1 MSNPSRAVLITG
13 CSSGI
18 GAATASRLAR
28 AGWTVYATARRPE
41 TLAALEADGC
51 RTLALDVVDEA
62 SRQAAVDAVVDAEG
76 AVGVLINNAG
86 YSQSGAV
93 ESIPD
98 DRVRAQFETNVFGPL
113 ALCRLVLPGMRD
125 QGWGKIVQ
133 LSSMGGKLTFP
144 GGGLY
149 HATKHAVEAI
159 SDALRFEVK
168 SFGVDVIV
176 IEPGLITSGFGDAAV
191 RGLGAA
197 SAPDGP
203 YEEFNRAVGEA
214 SRDVYEKGLLSKLGG
229 PPEAVAE
236 RIEDALNA
244 KRPRARYTVT
254 PSARAL
260 LHPPRGPARPRLG
273 LRGRRVV
280 PATGTEVRSPR
291 KQGDSLSVGFP
302 GSCVRPTPSPP
313 FSPPS
318 SRSGRRRRPPT
329 ASSAATCSRVSAT
342 PSVIARFAPDG
353 TAKGVLADSAGAGPL
368 CFDPSGEHLVAPGT
382 GLYDSTGTRLASAW
396 ASVTPVGD
404 CTVDR
409 AGNVYLAGGPVHR
422 RPLTGRATIRK
433 FDLTGHPLGSYDVA
447 ATGYTYGRAVYSLD
461 LAADQCTIYYGLD
474 GGEDIQ
480 RYDVCTQ
487 HAAAAVRRRGLPC
500 DQLRVR
506 PNGQVAVTCDT
517 YGELLDASG
526 TRAMNFAN
534 PSDPPSTSGRFAA
547 LDADGTSFWMGTLAG
562 LLARYDI
569 ASGQRLDRWTAGLGL
584 GGIAVYNP
592 SAPPAQGPGNG
603 GGSNTTQS
611 TSGSSTFDA
620 TLGAQTFAM
629 ASSVPSLDMPA
640 LAVAHGR
647 LLTSGRSLRLDTGLQ
662 VSCPAAGPKCT
673 ANVTLTVAGAVRARR
688 AASVT
693 RVGTL
698 STKIAPG
705 AKAKLVV
712 RLNKK
717 GAALI
722 RKRSAVTI
730 AARVSIRAGTRP
742 AVVRKT
748 SVRVLMRH
756 PR

>member
-197 SAPDGP
+197 SATGGP

-260 LHPPRGPARPRLG
+260 LALHAVLPDRGWDSVVGASFPRP
-273 LRGRRVV
+273 GR
-280 PATGTEVRSPR
+280 
-291 KQGDSLSVGFP
+291 K
-302 GSCVRPTPSPP
+302 
-313 FSPPS
+313 
-318 SRSGRRRRPPT
+318 
-329 ASSAATCSRVSAT
+329 
-342 PSVIARFAPDG
+342 
-353 TAKGVLADSAGAGPL
+353 
-368 CFDPSGEHLVAPGT
+368 
-382 GLYDSTGTRLASAW
+382 
-396 ASVTPVGD
+396 
-404 CTVDR
+404 
-409 AGNVYLAGGPVHR
+409 
-422 RPLTGRATIRK
+422 
-433 FDLTGHPLGSYDVA
+433 
-447 ATGYTYGRAVYSLD
+447 
-461 LAADQCTIYYGLD
+461 
-474 GGEDIQ
+474 
-480 RYDVCTQ
+480 
-487 HAAAAVRRRGLPC
+487 
-500 DQLRVR
+500 
-506 PNGQVAVTCDT
+506 
-517 YGELLDASG
+517 
-526 TRAMNFAN
+526 
-534 PSDPPSTSGRFAA
+534 
-547 LDADGTSFWMGTLAG
+547 
-562 LLARYDI
+562 
-569 ASGQRLDRWTAGLGL
+569 
-584 GGIAVYNP
+584 
-592 SAPPAQGPGNG
+592 
-603 GGSNTTQS
+603 
-611 TSGSSTFDA
+611 
-620 TLGAQTFAM
+620 
-629 ASSVPSLDMPA
+629 
-640 LAVAHGR
+640 
-647 LLTSGRSLRLDTGLQ
+647 
-662 VSCPAAGPKCT
+662 
-673 ANVTLTVAGAVRARR
+673 
-688 AASVT
+688 
-693 RVGTL
+693 
-698 STKIAPG
+698 
-705 AKAKLVV
+705 
-712 RLNKK
+712 
-717 GAALI
+717 
-722 RKRSAVTI
+722 
-730 AARVSIRAGTRP
+730 
-742 AVVRKT
+742 
-748 SVRVLMRH
+748 
-756 PR
+756 